1 MKITDIFD
9 IRLKYLVEAL
19 PSHGKLKLAL
29 FGNLKLAC
37 VNGTQKAAKH
47 VGKPLATKKNCLYS
61 RQLLQQLARVV
72 QIVFDGVW
80 AIGKSVNR

>member
-47 VGKPLATKKNCLYS
+47 VGKPLATKKKLPLFSPTSSTTCTCGS
-61 RQLLQQLARVV
+61 
-72 QIVFDGVW
+72 
-80 AIGKSVNR
+80 NRI